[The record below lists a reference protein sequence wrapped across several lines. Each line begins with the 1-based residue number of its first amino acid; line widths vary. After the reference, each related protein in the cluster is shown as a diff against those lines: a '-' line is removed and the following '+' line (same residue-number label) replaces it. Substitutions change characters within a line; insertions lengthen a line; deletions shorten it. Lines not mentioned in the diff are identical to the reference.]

1 MRSPP
6 PRQHAFLRL
15 LPLLWQA
22 ALWQRWAWLLQQLC
36 YPCNGKLHSGNGEH
50 GFFSPTLTTCVF
62 LSIITGQGRSYSCNS
77 LLALADNNYFR
88 KLNVKYCSSIVS
100 KVNDTSRKRWWHR
113 WIKWLASPLSPARCH
128 HWRHD
133 ECSISC
139 PRLVVQ
145 VYFALCGQGDGPS
158 PPCSP
163 RLPARSLTMLLHLI
177 TSFFYLINSI

>member
-1 MRSPP
+1 MGLSRSTLSSTSCKRLMPTSSLSTLWVEAALSHSVNGYIYNYIYTLGSP
-6 PRQHAFLRL
+6 EVPLLDSLCTPSSTSTQWGPLCPRQHAFLRL

-22 ALWQRWAWLLQQLC
+22 ALWQRWAWLLQHLC

-100 KVNDTSRKRWWHR
+100 NN
-113 WIKWLASPLSPARCH
+113 KW
-128 HWRHD
+128 
-133 ECSISC
+133 
-139 PRLVVQ
+139 
-145 VYFALCGQGDGPS
+145 F
-158 PPCSP
+158 
-163 RLPARSLTMLLHLI
+163 
-177 TSFFYLINSI
+177 